1 MVAVMSMTPVHVT
14 SHGGSLVFVGFVI
27 SLHILGMYA
36 FAPLFG
42 ILSDKI
48 GPTRTILTGQAIFVS
63 ALLIA
68 GLGSEVE
75 HLVTIGLFLL
85 GLGWSAATVAG
96 SALLVVSVPS
106 DQKTNV
112 QGLSDS
118 IQNLAGATGGAVAG
132 SIVALSLFTGLNMAA
147 LVPVT
152 LIVTLSILISRYRNK
167 HPETSGSHQLPIPL
181 D

>member
-1 MVAVMSMTPVHVT
+1 
-14 SHGGSLVFVGFVI
+14 
-27 SLHILGMYA
+27 MYA

-48 GPTRTILTGQAIFVS
+48 GPVKTILTGQLIFVA

-68 GLGSEVE
+68 GLGSETHE
-75 HLVTIGLFLL
+75 TVTLGLFLL
-85 GLGWSAATVAG
+85 GLGWSAATVSG
-96 SALLVVSVPS
+96 SALLTVSVPA

-118 IQNLAGATGGAVAG
+118 LMNLSGAFGGAIAG
-132 SIVALSLFTGLNMAA
+132 SLVALFMFTGLNLIT

-152 LIVTLSILISRYRNK
+152 AIIVLSVLVRNYRK
-167 HPETSGSHQLPIPL
+167 SHPPVGIQDLPL
-181 D
+181 SS

>member
-1 MVAVMSMTPVHVT
+1 
-14 SHGGSLVFVGFVI
+14 
-27 SLHILGMYA
+27 
-36 FAPLFG
+36 
-42 ILSDKI
+42 
-48 GPTRTILTGQAIFVS
+48 
-63 ALLIA
+63 
-68 GLGSEVE
+68 
-75 HLVTIGLFLL
+75 
-85 GLGWSAATVAG
+85 
-96 SALLVVSVPS
+96 VPS

-152 LIVTLSILISRYRNK
+152 LIVTLSILITRYRTK